1 MNYVFISVNF
11 NSSYLIDNWIKS
23 INNCSTNSHIIIVDN
38 FSTTEEREIIRS
50 FSKKYSFKLLELD
63 NVGYSKA
70 MNQALLFCKKTFK
83 KGVIFCGNLDI
94 TFLNIPR
101 KIINGS
107 YVYVPKVT
115 ESERNNRNPFLTVL
129 QKKIIPIYKSAAKKK
144 SIYIYF
150 LAVILN
156 KILGFFPSKVWAIHG
171 SLFCFN
177 FSLIRD
183 LNDLP
188 FNNNSFL
195 YSEEWEFASFI
206 ENNNFS
212 FLKSDIHVKHF
223 SNATTSILIKNQK
236 DFIKIWAPSF
246 INYTNRWNL

>member
-23 INNCSTNSHIIIVDN
+23 INNCSTNSHVIIVDN

-101 KIINGS
+101 RIINGS

-115 ESERNNRNPFLTVL
+115 ESKRNNRNPFLTVL

-144 SIYIYF
+144 YIYIYF

-212 FLKSDIHVKHF
+212 FLKSDIHIKHF

-246 INYTNRWNL
+246 INYINRWNL